1 MVHDMVHEIP
11 AAAIDF
17 SDKARGYREL
27 AQQAQGLLSG
37 ERHVIANAANLVA
50 LAYLS
55 LPDINWLGFYFME
68 GGELVVGP
76 FQGKPACVRIPLG
89 QGVCGTAAARR
100 EPIVVRDVHA
110 FPGHIACDPASRS
123 EVVVPLLRGNEVV
136 GVLDVDSPHPGRFD
150 ETDREGLERLAAI
163 YLDSL
168 QRQLPGG

>member
-1 MVHDMVHEIP
+1 MAHEEV
-11 AAAIDF
+11 AAIDF

-37 ERHVIANAANLVA
+37 ERHAIANAANLA
-50 LAYLS
+50 SLAYLS

-100 EPIVVRDVHA
+100 ETLVVRDVHA
-110 FPGHIACDPASRS
+110 FPGHIACDSASRS
-123 EVVVPLLRGNEVV
+123 EVVVPLLRGNEVI
-136 GVLDVDSPHPGRFD
+136 GVLDVDSPRPARFD
-150 ETDREGLERLAAI
+150 DVDREGLEQLAAI
-163 YLDSL
+163 YLASL
-168 QRQLPGG
+168 RR